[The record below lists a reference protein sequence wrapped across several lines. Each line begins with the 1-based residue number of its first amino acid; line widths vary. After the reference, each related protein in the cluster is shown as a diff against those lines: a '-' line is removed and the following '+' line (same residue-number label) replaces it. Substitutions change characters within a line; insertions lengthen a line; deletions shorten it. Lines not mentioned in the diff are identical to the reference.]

1 MCDIHNKFKQQNAE
15 EAVKPLEISQLQSKV
30 VSNVSELK
38 GTLCLTNMLSRK
50 AQGHQGCAGLLV
62 LCTEIGIW
70 EGTKHV
76 WMLNPQRG

>member
-38 GTLCLTNMLSRK
+38 GMLCLTNMLSRK
-50 AQGHQGCAGLLV
+50 ARGHHRDRYLGRHKACLDAESPAWLS
-62 LCTEIGIW
+62 
-70 EGTKHV
+70 
-76 WMLNPQRG
+76 P